1 LVGGV
6 EGRNVSKKRNFQN
19 FCSNKKQL
27 KNIVKM
33 CNMKNTSLLLILQ
46 KTIINKINYS
56 SIIKIMLTDLMINK
70 NYYIF
75 NYKIHVNL
83 LNDEQDES
91 QKSDITDQKS
101 QIQ

>member
-1 LVGGV
+1 
-6 EGRNVSKKRNFQN
+6 
-19 FCSNKKQL
+19 
-27 KNIVKM
+27 M